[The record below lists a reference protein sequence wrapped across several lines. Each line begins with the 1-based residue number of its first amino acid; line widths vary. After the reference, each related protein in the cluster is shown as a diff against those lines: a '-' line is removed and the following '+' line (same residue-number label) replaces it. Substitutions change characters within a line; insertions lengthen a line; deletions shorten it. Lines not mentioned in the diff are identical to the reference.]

1 MTKPISISVLGSTGS
16 IGTQVLDV
24 VRRLGPEVVKVV
36 GLGAQRNAD
45 LLIEQAL
52 EFRPDLVCIGDE
64 NALDK
69 VRSALTPPLP
79 PLCKGGSQSCPFTKE
94 ESRPSQPAEKG
105 GQSSSSSPLA
115 KGGSRGVAVCA
126 GPEGF
131 DELATMPT
139 ADRIVVSVA
148 GTPGLSPTLKAIEA
162 DKDVALASKE
172 VLVAAGHLVM
182 DAANRRGVSILPIDS
197 EHSAIFQCLNGE
209 DRRSIEKIY
218 LTASGGAFRDKA
230 KEALATVTAEQA
242 LAHPTWK
249 MGRKVTIDS
258 ATLMNKGLEII
269 EAKWLFGVDA
279 DQIEVVIHAQ
289 SIVHSMV
296 RFCDGSII
304 AQLGLPDMRLPIQYA
319 LLYPERIDSQL
330 PRLDMVQAGSLTF
343 APVDYDKFECLK
355 LAMEAARVG
364 GTLAV
369 VMNAADEVAVEMFLD
384 GKIGFLDIARVVGKT
399 MEQHSARPSPTLEEI
414 YAVDAEARAAARAFA
429 CSSC

>member
-1 MTKPISISVLGSTGS
+1 MPGRKPISISVLGSTGS

-24 VRRLGPEVVKVV
+24 VRRLGPNIVQVV
-36 GLGAQRNAD
+36 GLGAQSNAD
-45 LLIEQAL
+45 LLVEQAL
-52 EFRPDLVCIGDE
+52 EFKPDLVCIGDE
-64 NALDK
+64 TALHK
-69 VRSALTPPLP
+69 VREALTSPLT
-79 PLCKGGSQSCPFTKE
+79 KGGP
-94 ESRPSQPAEKG
+94 
-105 GQSSSSSPLA
+105 
-115 KGGSRGVAVCA
+115 RGVRVCS
-126 GPEGF
+126 GPSGF
-131 DELATMPT
+131 DELATLPQ

-148 GTPGLSPTLKAIEA
+148 GTPGLSPTLRAIEA
-162 DKDVALASKE
+162 GKDIALASKE

-182 DAANRRGVSILPIDS
+182 DSADRMGVSVLPIDS

-218 LTASGGAFRDKA
+218 LTASGGAFRDKP

-249 MGRKVTIDS
+249 MGRKVTVDS

-269 EAKWLFGVDA
+269 EAKWLFGVEA

-296 RFCDGSII
+296 RYCDGSII

-319 LLYPERIDSQL
+319 LLHPERVDSEL
-330 PRLDMVQAGSLTF
+330 PRLDMVQAGKLTF
-343 APVDYDKFECLK
+343 GPVDYDKFECLR

-369 VMNAADEVAVEMFLD
+369 VMNAADEVAVELFLA
-384 GKIGFLDIARVVGKT
+384 GKIGFLDIARVVGGT
-399 MEQHSARPSPTLEEI
+399 MEKHDPTPTPSLEEI
-414 YAVDAEARAAARAFA
+414 YAVNAEARETARALA
-429 CSSC
+429 GSSCRT